1 MLESDR
7 DILYIAKEGMEG
19 ILQELEQRI
28 GNEGE
33 EVRTFVDGRRL
44 QRENGRGGGKSGD
57 RDRQKKG
64 RGWRKKAFEKW

>member
-7 DILYIAKEGMEG
+7 DISYIAKEGMEG

-28 GNEGE
+28 GNKRE
-33 EVRTFVDGRRL
+33 EVRTLRRRL

-57 RDRQKKG
+57 RDRGKKG